1 MSHPPPHHPIT
12 FRGSECEE
20 GVLNLY
26 GWTVRG
32 RTWGIPPWSLSNSS
46 RMQVWLGLW
55 NPTHSGVPPPL
66 TVWGWLVGGPPYSM
80 HSPTFYMDSPSQNLD
95 FHILDVTLGWT
106 DCLGFGL
113 RLVNIFTICRL
124 DSIFSVVAKI
134 EQGLTLGCYIIG
146 LKPERG
152 FMSPLTMA
160 IYCLAECMVY
170 ARWILAPVINGQEC
184 GMWTHL
190 KGRICR
196 DLRFYQQFIYSRQL
210 LLAPRHN
217 QPRIL
222 HELDRSHLHRWQKV
236 KYNY

>member
-1 MSHPPPHHPIT
+1 M
-12 FRGSECEE
+12 E
-20 GVLNLY
+20 
-26 GWTVRG
+26 
-32 RTWGIPPWSLSNSS
+32 
-46 RMQVWLGLW
+46 
-55 NPTHSGVPPPL
+55 
-66 TVWGWLVGGPPYSM
+66 
-80 HSPTFYMDSPSQNLD
+80 
-95 FHILDVTLGWT
+95 
-106 DCLGFGL
+106 FGL

-124 DSIFSVVAKI
+124 NSNYSVVAKI
-134 EQGLTLGCYIIG
+134 EQDLTLGCYIIG

-217 QPRIL
+217 PEFYMSLTGVTSID
-222 HELDRSHLHRWQKV
+222 DRRLNITIRFDFYTGKSGGST
-236 KYNY
+236 